1 MPGMSDG
8 NLSAVQSDAAT
19 DTVPES
25 EEKKSI
31 LSEPCLPDTRD
42 AQIEPD
48 SLKAKW
54 GRIAGRLKRMDR
66 LVWIIFLVSLAIVVA
81 IQFIPDT
88 AGGINTAWLRSPLEA
103 IFTAF
108 MGALLV
114 LLLFDYYD
122 VSNEFS
128 YLKEIIMELLEMHEA
143 TERLDLTVE
152 AALVQGMG
160 ANAGAREKD
169 IDTVISDLIK
179 TKYGLSD
186 ADADTIEVDSFM
198 SQMNQH
204 FHDFIAKI

>member
-1 MPGMSDG
+1 
-8 NLSAVQSDAAT
+8 
-19 DTVPES
+19 
-25 EEKKSI
+25 
-31 LSEPCLPDTRD
+31 
-42 AQIEPD
+42 
-48 SLKAKW
+48 
-54 GRIAGRLKRMDR
+54 
-66 LVWIIFLVSLAIVVA
+66 
-81 IQFIPDT
+81 
-88 AGGINTAWLRSPLEA
+88 
-103 IFTAF
+103 
-108 MGALLV
+108 
-114 LLLFDYYD
+114 
-122 VSNEFS
+122 
-128 YLKEIIMELLEMHEA
+128 MELLEMHEA